1 MPRIAVKAT
10 RTIAIRRPVS
20 GTEAR
25 VAAPTCGAVSDPASG
40 EPESPYHR
48 HVTNVGIA
56 ALVIVSIG
64 GLIALVMRFAPG
76 QQRQSTR
83 ALIGLVPGL
92 IGTLI
97 VAAMVEDF
105 VPDQLETFALPWIIV
120 LVTGGLIL
128 LTAQNLLDR

>member
-1 MPRIAVKAT
+1 M
-10 RTIAIRRPVS
+10 
-20 GTEAR
+20 
-25 VAAPTCGAVSDPASG
+25 
-40 EPESPYHR
+40 
-48 HVTNVGIA
+48 TNVGIA
-56 ALVIVSIG
+56 ALVIASIG

-76 QQRQSTR
+76 QQSQSTR

-105 VPDQLETFALPWIIV
+105 VPDQLESFALPWVIV